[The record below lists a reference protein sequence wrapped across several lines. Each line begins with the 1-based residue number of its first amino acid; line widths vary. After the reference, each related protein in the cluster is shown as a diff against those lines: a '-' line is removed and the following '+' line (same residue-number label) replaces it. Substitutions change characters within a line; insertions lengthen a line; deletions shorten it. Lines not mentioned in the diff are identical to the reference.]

1 MVDKDRPGT
10 VSAAVIGETSTGNT
24 VRRGGRVSRPF
35 VHLHL
40 HTEFSLLDGLGRIPE
55 YVARARE
62 FGMEH
67 IAISDHGVLYG
78 IIDWYKAAKA
88 EGLHPIIGMEAYLAP
103 RTVQDR
109 DKTIYHLL
117 LLAEN
122 ERGYKNLLK
131 LATRASLEGFYYK
144 PRIDLAM
151 LAEHA
156 EGLIVTSACL
166 GGPLAQNLLAGDRDA
181 ARDWAYRLRD
191 LFGTDRFFVELQDH
205 GLPEQRRVN
214 AELVGLARELEL
226 PLVVTNDVHYL
237 DREDAAIQDL
247 LICIQ
252 TNSTLSDPKRM
263 RVQSDQLYFKSAEEM
278 WQLFGEEVPEAL
290 WNTVRIAERCQV
302 ELEFGRLHLPDPGIP
317 DGMTADEYLAKL
329 CWEGIR
335 QRYPVVTEEIQRR
348 LEYELD
354 VIRQT
359 GFSSYMLIVRDFAEF
374 AKQRGILYGVRG
386 SAAASIVLYAL
397 GITDVDPLANRLVFE
412 RFLNPER
419 REMPD
424 IDMDF
429 ADDRRHEVI
438 EYVARKYGPEHVAQI
453 ITFGTMGAKA
463 AIRDVGRAM
472 GWPHAEVDRIARLI
486 PNGVNMT
493 LDRAL
498 QENPELRQLYE
509 SDARSRELIDNARKL
524 EGIAR
529 HAGTHA
535 AGVVI
540 SASPLV
546 EHVPLQRPARAEE
559 GALPTTQFPMET
571 VAEIGLLK
579 MDFLGLANLTI
590 LADAVELIRQTQGI
604 NIDLKRIPM
613 DDPKTFQLLSDGQTF
628 GVFQLES
635 AGMRRYIRELR
646 PASVA
651 ELAAMIALY
660 RPGPMQHIPTYCRA
674 KHGLEPIQYPHPDLA
689 EILDET
695 YGVIVYQDQVL
706 LIARKFAGYTL
717 GEADIMRKAM
727 GKKIPEKMRA
737 ERERFIAGA
746 KANGYSEEDA
756 ERIFNLIEPFAGYA
770 FNKAHATCYAVV
782 SYQTAYLKANYPV
795 EYMTAVLRNAPSH
808 PSGTV
813 KRIAAALAEC
823 QKLGI
828 PVLQPDINK
837 SEATFTVETMAD
849 GRQGIRFGLA
859 MVKHV
864 GEAAIEAILA
874 ARAQQPERRFQSFEH
889 FCETVDWSMVN
900 RRAVESLIKCG
911 ALDCLG
917 DRKILLAQLDGA
929 IQAAQARQKAL
940 KRGQMDLFSVVGAEQ
955 LAPLQFAR
963 PDVEPPDIPQRTL
976 LGWERE
982 LLGVYLSA
990 HPLDEF
996 LPLVR
1001 ERGIVQIAELDEES
1015 VGQTVELLVLVSS
1028 FRKLPTR
1035 TGRIMAVL
1043 QVEDRSGTIEV
1054 VVFPDLYE
1062 AHRDLISDEAVLAI
1076 QAKVEERND
1085 ELQLVAQAIQDPRE
1099 ILRTISSP
1107 TRIVHLRFPVSTN
1120 ADQDIARM
1128 HELRE
1133 LLAQFPG
1140 DDELRIHLPLGNR
1153 EVVLATRLRVDW
1165 CEDFVRVLESA
1176 LGQGAVWIE
1185 ETIGNRLRDA
1195 A

>member
-1 MVDKDRPGT
+1 M
-10 VSAAVIGETSTGNT
+10 
-24 VRRGGRVSRPF
+24 SRPF
-35 VHLHL
+35 AHLHL
-40 HTEFSLLDGLGRIPE
+40 HTEFSLLDGLGRIPAYME
-55 YVARARE
+55 RASAL
-62 FGMEH
+62 GMEH
-67 IAISDHGVLYG
+67 LAISDHGVLYG

-88 EGLHPIIGMEAYLAP
+88 AGLHPIIGMEAYLAP

-109 DKTIYHLL
+109 DKTSFHLL

-144 PRIDLAM
+144 PRLDLGM
-151 LAEHA
+151 LSEHA
-156 EGLIVTSACL
+156 EGLIATSACL
-166 GGPLAQNLLAGDRDA
+166 GGPLAHPLLSSDRET
-181 ARDWAYRLRD
+181 AREWAVRLREI
-191 LFGTDRFFVELQDH
+191 FGPDRFYVELQDH

-214 AELVGLARELEL
+214 VELVRLARELGL

-237 DREDAAIQDL
+237 DRADAAVQDL

-252 TNSTLSDPKRM
+252 TNSTLDDPKRM

-278 WQLFGEEVPEAL
+278 WQLFGDEVPEAL
-290 WNTVRIAERCQV
+290 LNTVRIAERCRV

-317 DGMTADEYLAKL
+317 EGMTADEYLAAL
-329 CWEGIR
+329 CWEGIQR
-335 QRYPVVTEEIQRR
+335 RYPVVTEEIRRR
-348 LEYELD
+348 LEYELE

-438 EYVARKYGPEHVAQI
+438 EYVARKYGAEHVAQI

-498 QENPELRQLYE
+498 EESPEFRQLYE
-509 SDARSRELIDNARKL
+509 NDPRSRELIDNARKL

-590 LADAVELIRQTQGI
+590 LADAVELIRETRGVE
-604 NIDLKRIPM
+604 IDLKTIPM
-613 DDPKTFQLLSDGQTF
+613 DDAKTFQLLSEGQTF

-674 KHGLEPIQYPHPDLA
+674 KHGLEPIRYPHPDLA

-706 LIARKFAGYTL
+706 LIARKFAGYSL

-746 KANGYSEEDA
+746 KAKGYSEEDA
-756 ERIFNLIEPFAGYA
+756 ARIFDLIEPFAGYA

-813 KRIAAALAEC
+813 KRVAAALAEC

-828 PVLQPDINK
+828 PVLPPDINR
-837 SEATFTVETMAD
+837 SEATFVVETLPD
-849 GRQGIRFGLA
+849 GQRAIRFGLA

-874 ARAQQPERRFQSFEH
+874 ARAQQPERRFRSFEH
-889 FCETVDWSMVN
+889 FCESVDWSLVN

-917 DRKILLAQLDGA
+917 DRKILLAQLEHA
-929 IQAAQARQKAL
+929 VQAAQARQKAL
-940 KRGQMDLFSVVGAEQ
+940 KRGQMDLFAAGTHD
-955 LAPLQFAR
+955 APLQFAR
-963 PDVEPPDIPQRTL
+963 PDIEPPDIPQRTL

-996 LPLVR
+996 LPLIR
-1001 ERGIVQIAELDEES
+1001 QRGFVQIAELDEES
-1015 VGQTVELLVLVSS
+1015 VGQTVELLVLVSNL
-1028 FRKLPTR
+1028 RKLTTR
-1035 TGRIMAVL
+1035 TGRVMAVL
-1043 QVEDRSGTIEV
+1043 QVEDRSGSVEV

-1062 AHRDLISDEAVLAI
+1062 SARDLLREEAVVAL
-1076 QAKVEERND
+1076 QARVEERNE
-1085 ELQLVAQAIQDPRE
+1085 ELQLVAQAVLDANELLQRA
-1099 ILRTISSP
+1099 RQS
-1107 TRIVHLRFPVSTN
+1107 TRSVHIRLPVSPSV
-1120 ADQDIARM
+1120 DDDIAQM
-1128 HELRE
+1128 HALRE
-1133 LLAQFPG
+1133 LLGQFPG
-1140 DDELRIHLPLGNR
+1140 DDELYLHLPLGGR
-1153 EVVLATRLRVDW
+1153 EMVLRARLRVDW
-1165 CEDFVRVLESA
+1165 CEDFVRVVGATLS
-1176 LGQGAVWIE
+1176 GRGGAVWVE
-1185 ETIGNRLRDA
+1185 EQPATALLDA

>member
-1 MVDKDRPGT
+1 VARPY
-10 VSAAVIGETSTGNT
+10 A
-24 VRRGGRVSRPF
+24 
-35 VHLHL
+35 HLHL

-55 YVARARE
+55 YVGRARE
-62 FGMEH
+62 LGMEH
-67 IAISDHGVLYG
+67 LAISDHGVLYG
-78 IIDWYKAAKA
+78 IIDWYKAVRA

-103 RTVQDR
+103 RSVQDR

-144 PRIDLAM
+144 PRIDMAM

-156 EGLIVTSACL
+156 EGLIATSACL
-166 GGPLAQNLLAGDRDA
+166 GGPIANNLLNGNHEA
-181 ARDWAYRLRD
+181 AREWGIRLRE
-191 LFGTDRFFVELQDH
+191 LFGPDRFYIELQDH

-214 AELVGLARELEL
+214 SELVALARELDL

-237 DREDAAIQDL
+237 RQEDASVQDL

-252 TNSTLSDPKRM
+252 TNSTLDDPKRM

-278 WQLFGEEVPEAL
+278 WRLFGAEVPEAL
-290 WNTVRIAERCQV
+290 LNTVRIAERCEV
-302 ELEFGRLHLPDPGIP
+302 ELEFGRLYLPDPGIP
-317 DGMTADEYLAKL
+317 AGMTADDYLAAL

-335 QRYPVVTEEIQRR
+335 QRYPELTEEVRRR

-374 AKQRGILYGVRG
+374 ARQRGILYGVRG

-438 EYVARKYGPEHVAQI
+438 EYVARKYGAEHVAQI

-486 PNGVNMT
+486 PSGVNMT
-493 LDRAL
+493 LERAL
-498 QENPELRQLYE
+498 EESPELRHLYE
-509 SDARSRELIDNARKL
+509 TDPRSRELIDNARKL

-590 LADAVELIRQTQGI
+590 LANAVELIRETRGER
-604 NIDLKRIPM
+604 IDLKQIPM
-613 DDPKTFQLLSDGQTF
+613 DDRKTFELLAEGQTF

-646 PASVA
+646 PTSVA

-660 RPGPMQHIPTYCRA
+660 RPGPMQHIPRYCRA
-674 KHGLEPIQYPHPDLA
+674 KNGLEPIQYPHPDLA

-746 KANGYSEEDA
+746 KAKGYSEEDA

-795 EYMTAVLRNAPSH
+795 EYMTAILRNAPSH

-828 PVLQPDINK
+828 SVLPPDINH
-837 SEATFTVETMAD
+837 SEATFTVEQLPD
-849 GRQGIRFGLA
+849 GSRAIRFGLA

-864 GEAAIEAILA
+864 GEAAVEAILA
-874 ARAQQPERRFQSFEH
+874 ARNEQPGKVFRSFEH
-889 FCETVDWSMVN
+889 FCETIDWSVVN

-911 ALDCLG
+911 ALDCFG
-917 DRKILLAQLDGA
+917 DRKILLAQLDQA

-940 KRGQMDLFSVVGAEQ
+940 RRGQMDLFSAVGHDQA
-955 LAPLQFAR
+955 APLRFSR
-963 PDVEPPDIPQRTL
+963 PDIEPPDIPTRTL

-996 LPLVR
+996 VLLGR
-1001 ERGIVQIAELDEES
+1001 RRGLVQIAELDEES
-1015 VGQTVELLVLVSS
+1015 VGQTVELLALISGV
-1028 FRKLPTR
+1028 RKLTTR
-1035 TGRIMAVL
+1035 TGRVMAVL
-1043 QVEDRSGTIEV
+1043 QLEDRSGTIEA

-1062 AHRDLISDEAVLAI
+1062 TTRERLAEESIVLL
-1076 QAKVEERND
+1076 QARVEERNE
-1085 ELQLVAQAIQDPRE
+1085 ELQLVVESVADPRE
-1099 ILRTISSP
+1099 ELRNLVQPS
-1107 TRIVHLRFPVSTN
+1107 RIVHVRLPITTSV
-1120 ADQDIARM
+1120 DEDIERM
-1128 HELRE
+1128 HALRD
-1133 LLAQFPG
+1133 LLVTFAG
-1140 DDELRIHLPLGNR
+1140 DDEVRIHLPLAQG
-1153 EVVLATRLRVDW
+1153 EIVLASRLRVDW
-1165 CEDFVRVLESA
+1165 CADFARVIEATLGAGSVWVEERTALELASA
-1176 LGQGAVWIE
+1176 A
-1185 ETIGNRLRDA
+1185 
-1195 A
+1195 

>member
-1 MVDKDRPGT
+1 
-10 VSAAVIGETSTGNT
+10 
-24 VRRGGRVSRPF
+24 
-35 VHLHL
+35 
-40 HTEFSLLDGLGRIPE
+40 LDGVGRIPE
-55 YVARARE
+55 YMARARAT
-62 FGMEH
+62 GIEH
-67 IAISDHGVLYG
+67 VGISDHGVLYG

-103 RTVQDR
+103 RTVYDR

-144 PRIDLAM
+144 PRIDMAM
-151 LAEHA
+151 LAEHSD
-156 EGLIVTSACL
+156 GLIATSACL
-166 GGPLAQNLLAGDRDA
+166 GGPLAHHLLQGDRETARSWA
-181 ARDWAYRLRD
+181 ARLRE
-191 LFGTDRFFVELQDH
+191 LFGSDRFFVELQDH

-214 AELVGLARELEL
+214 KELVELARALRL

-237 DREDAAIQDL
+237 ERDDASIQDL

-252 TNSTLSDPKRM
+252 TNSTLDDPKRM
-263 RVQSDQLYFKSAEEM
+263 RVQSDQLYFKRPDEM
-278 WQLFGEEVPEAL
+278 WNLFGDEVPEAL
-290 WNTVRIAERCQV
+290 WNTVRIAERCDV
-302 ELEFGRLHLPDPGIP
+302 TVEFGRLHLPDPGIP
-317 DGMTADEYLAKL
+317 PGMTADEYLAAL
-329 CWEGIR
+329 CEEGIHR
-335 QRYPVVTEEIQRR
+335 RYPVVTEEVRRR

-438 EYVARKYGPEHVAQI
+438 EYVARKYGAEHVAQI

-472 GWPHAEVDRIARLI
+472 GWAHAEVDRIARLI
-486 PNGVNMT
+486 PAGVNMT
-493 LDRAL
+493 LERAL
-498 QENPELRQLYE
+498 QESPELRQLYE
-509 SDARSRELIDNARKL
+509 NDPRSRELIDNARKL

-590 LADAVELIRQTQGI
+590 LADAVEIVRQTHGI
-604 NIDLKRIPM
+604 EIDLKRIPLN
-613 DDPKTFQLLSDGQTF
+613 DPLTFRLLSEGRTF

-660 RPGPMQHIPTYCRA
+660 RPGPMQHIPAYCRA

-695 YGVIVYQDQVL
+695 YGIIVYQDQVL

-770 FNKAHATCYAVV
+770 FNKAHATSYAVV
-782 SYQTAYLKANYPV
+782 SYQTAFLKAHYPV

-823 QKLGI
+823 QQLGI
-828 PVLQPDINK
+828 PVLPPDVNR
-837 SEATFTVETMAD
+837 SEATFTVEAMPD
-849 GRQGIRFGLA
+849 GGKGIRFGLA

-864 GEAAIEAILA
+864 GEAAIEAILQSRA
-874 ARAQQPERRFQSFEH
+874 AQPEGRFHSFEH
-889 FCETVDWSMVN
+889 FCESVDWSLVN
-900 RRAVESLIKCG
+900 RRAVESL
-911 ALDCLG
+911 
-917 DRKILLAQLDGA
+917 
-929 IQAAQARQKAL
+929 
-940 KRGQMDLFSVVGAEQ
+940 
-955 LAPLQFAR
+955 
-963 PDVEPPDIPQRTL
+963 
-976 LGWERE
+976 
-982 LLGVYLSA
+982 
-990 HPLDEF
+990 
-996 LPLVR
+996 
-1001 ERGIVQIAELDEES
+1001 
-1015 VGQTVELLVLVSS
+1015 
-1028 FRKLPTR
+1028 
-1035 TGRIMAVL
+1035 
-1043 QVEDRSGTIEV
+1043 
-1054 VVFPDLYE
+1054 
-1062 AHRDLISDEAVLAI
+1062 
-1076 QAKVEERND
+1076 
-1085 ELQLVAQAIQDPRE
+1085 
-1099 ILRTISSP
+1099 
-1107 TRIVHLRFPVSTN
+1107 
-1120 ADQDIARM
+1120 
-1128 HELRE
+1128 
-1133 LLAQFPG
+1133 
-1140 DDELRIHLPLGNR
+1140 
-1153 EVVLATRLRVDW
+1153 
-1165 CEDFVRVLESA
+1165 
-1176 LGQGAVWIE
+1176 
-1185 ETIGNRLRDA
+1185 
-1195 A
+1195 